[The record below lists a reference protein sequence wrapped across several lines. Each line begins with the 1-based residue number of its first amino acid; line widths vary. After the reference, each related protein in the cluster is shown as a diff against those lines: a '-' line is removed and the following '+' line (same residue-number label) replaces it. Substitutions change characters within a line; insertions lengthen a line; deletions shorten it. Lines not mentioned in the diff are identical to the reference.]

1 SVKTKS
7 LTGQANQPICSRI
20 IQPLRGAVFHWRS
33 QTAIHASRS
42 GNDTLKDQVANK
54 ADNRPT
60 KVNVCFRRLSL
71 EEHEKWTVLSNC
83 SS

>member
-1 SVKTKS
+1 V
-7 LTGQANQPICSRI
+7 
-20 IQPLRGAVFHWRS
+20 LRALAAWKLLRKRKFLRCCAAEK
-33 QTAIHASRS
+33 TAIHASRS